1 MNIALFYQ
9 LRERLCA
16 SAVAGCDIIS
26 EDFRLKRAIEE
37 FEPLAKANKVFGKLY
52 AMCGELFTSDKPA
65 PLLADCIA
73 LCDALAV
80 TQGTFKDNSETSES
94 VGVVSCEPSDIRY
107 SSLKNEQNIES
118 RDPRVINDYL
128 CKLKVNTSEYSKQ
141 FIVNFGKDLVPAL
154 KKRLDLTNPKES
166 GVIVK
171 MVGELSGAEE
181 NDWYLSLIA
190 DEKNPQSMRVH
201 ATENLCY
208 DKSNAGKLI
217 ELWQTEKVAVKDA
230 AALALVQL
238 DVPEAEIVLNKV
250 VSGKFVKKNA
260 DLISVSKNKIA
271 VDFAVD
277 YAEKWIEEEK
287 NNPKAV
293 KTVYDYDLVV
303 KMLANKTNIEDILN
317 KIADYNGGDIL
328 NSQLA
333 EMLIKN
339 LGKYKDEK
347 YRTLIEN
354 LFNKNPDNFTM
365 PYLFMIMTEDRGIE
379 ITDFPE
385 LVDKY
390 RHNLLASLY
399 MIKYDNVKKCYTL
412 KPQISEYEY
421 YSDRAVK
428 SIPISDDKFEKI
440 LDLISDTSYMKKSLL
455 KLRLTSRKYFDYTT
469 RTVKGDE
476 YTDTCIFMAYRTFEY
491 LYDNASLDDKERICS
506 VAVDFCKIAMKYF
519 PRDDLL
525 HYICKH
531 DVQYIRDNPNL
542 LEDMIMFRLKNMGNF
557 VRNTYFDEIPRDVLD
572 VIMPKIYINLK
583 TKKFVGVKKDTLSL
597 QIHAVERFMI
607 SKGYDTE
614 RILKGN
620 E

>member
-16 SAVAGCDIIS
+16 SAIAGCDVIS

-37 FEPLAKANKVFGKLY
+37 FEPLAKANKVFGRLY

-107 SSLKNEQNIES
+107 SSLKHEQNIES

-128 CKLKVNTSEYSKQ
+128 NKLKANPSEYTKN
-141 FIVNFGKDLVPAL
+141 FIMNFGKDLVPAL
-154 KKRLDLTNPKES
+154 KQCLDMKNAKES
-166 GVIVK
+166 RKIVLYVGV
-171 MVGELSGAEE
+171 MSGAEE
-181 NDWYLSLIA
+181 NDWYISIIENE
-190 DEKNPQSMRVH
+190 DNPLAVREV
-201 ATENLCY
+201 AVGNLAY
-208 DKSNAGKLI
+208 DKSNADRLVELYRTGKAKI
-217 ELWQTEKVAVKDA
+217 KDA

-238 DVPEAEIVLNKV
+238 DVPEAEIILTKV
-250 VSGKFVKKNA
+250 TSEKFLKKNA
-260 DLISVSKNKIA
+260 DLISISSNKIA

-277 YAEKWIEEEK
+277 YAEKWLEQEK
-287 NNPKAV
+287 NNSKKIA
-293 KTVYDYDLVV
+293 YDYDLVV
-303 KMLANKTNIEDILN
+303 KMLANKTGIEDILN
-317 KIADYNGGDIL
+317 KIAVHNTDSSNI
-328 NSQLA
+328 QLA

-339 LGKYKDEK
+339 LGRHKQEE
-347 YRTLIEN
+347 YRILIEN
-354 LFNKNPDNFTM
+354 LFNKNPNYFTM
-365 PYLFMIMTEDRGIE
+365 PYLFMIMTEDRGTE

-390 RHNLLASLY
+390 RYNLLSSLY

-412 KPQISEYEY
+412 RPQISGYEY
-421 YSDRAVK
+421 YSDSVVK
-428 SIPISDDKFEKI
+428 SVPITDDKFEKI

-469 RTVKGDE
+469 RTVKGDG
-476 YTDTCIFMAYRTFEY
+476 YTDECVFMAYRTFEY
-491 LYDNASLDDKERICS
+491 LYDNASPDDKERICS

-519 PRDDLL
+519 PRDYLL
-525 HYICKH
+525 HYLCKY
-531 DVQYIRDNPNL
+531 DVQYIRDNPDL
-542 LEDMIMFRLKNMGNF
+542 LENMIMFRMKNFGNI
-557 VRNTYFDEIPRDVLD
+557 VRATYFDEIPRDVLD

-583 TKKFVGVKKDTLSL
+583 TKKFVGVSKDILSL